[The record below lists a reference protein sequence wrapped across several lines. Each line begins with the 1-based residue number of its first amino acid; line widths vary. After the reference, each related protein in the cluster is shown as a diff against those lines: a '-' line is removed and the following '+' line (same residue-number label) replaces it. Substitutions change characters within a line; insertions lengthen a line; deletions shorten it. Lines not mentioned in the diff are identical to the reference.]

1 MQKIKI
7 NTAVTRIRT
16 EVAAATTQSTNHYTI
31 TARHCAVGEMRY
43 CSFNFDKSV
52 PITVLLCCW
61 IIAGTPDSLSHLPSV
76 TPSQIC
82 CIFHF
87 PCVQSL
93 SPHGLPEV
101 IFALSL
107 PPLLHSS
114 LFIFLFWSTV
124 PKPSFWLPWPAE
136 RREKGGNARGADGRM
151 KAEQTGRQHRV
162 HSGFSFPGARLD
174 QVRSGSGAL
183 HLRGAWRQALRGRST
198 ALLLSES
205 KIPTGFPGVRRLW
218 SGYNCSEKD
227 EWLLLAWKACL
238 HSKGMRWGRG
248 KRTTPPGVSV
258 AQSVSAFGC

>member
-1 MQKIKI
+1 MQRFCFIDFYYLFYVWLQNFIKWASAWDPCYSLPKVLSPP
-7 NTAVTRIRT
+7 AVTRIRT

-114 LFIFLFWSTV
+114 LFIFLF
-124 PKPSFWLPWPAE
+124 
-136 RREKGGNARGADGRM
+136 
-151 KAEQTGRQHRV
+151 
-162 HSGFSFPGARLD
+162 
-174 QVRSGSGAL
+174 
-183 HLRGAWRQALRGRST
+183 
-198 ALLLSES
+198 
-205 KIPTGFPGVRRLW
+205 
-218 SGYNCSEKD
+218 
-227 EWLLLAWKACL
+227 
-238 HSKGMRWGRG
+238 
-248 KRTTPPGVSV
+248 
-258 AQSVSAFGC
+258 

>member
-151 KAEQTGRQHRV
+151 KAEQTGRQHRLIGNLFFYYV
-162 HSGFSFPGARLD
+162 H
-174 QVRSGSGAL
+174 
-183 HLRGAWRQALRGRST
+183 
-198 ALLLSES
+198 LLLRTSYHGILLISLRTVVLKVWSLNHQHLPHLWTCYTCRLNRSYPTPSEPYTLS
-205 KIPTGFPGVRRLW
+205 VGAAISLGQHSRSFWFRL
-218 SGYNCSEKD
+218 K
-227 EWLLLAWKACL
+227 
-238 HSKGMRWGRG
+238 
-248 KRTTPPGVSV
+248 
-258 AQSVSAFGC
+258 F